1 MNLRNGH
8 GLAKVTPNTRR
19 TPQRD
24 AIERVIGKSA
34 GPLTVREIFDRAR
47 RRCGMGIATVYRAV
61 SLLNESGQ
69 VKAVILAD
77 GQTRYEAAHLG
88 HHHHFRCRRCCR
100 VFDLDVCPVAL
111 AEPATLPGGFRVD
124 GHELT
129 LYGKCPGCNRR
140 RSRSR

>member
-1 MNLRNGH
+1 
-8 GLAKVTPNTRR
+8 
-19 TPQRD
+19 
-24 AIERVIGKSA
+24 
-34 GPLTVREIFDRAR
+34 
-47 RRCGMGIATVYRAV
+47 MGIATVYRAV